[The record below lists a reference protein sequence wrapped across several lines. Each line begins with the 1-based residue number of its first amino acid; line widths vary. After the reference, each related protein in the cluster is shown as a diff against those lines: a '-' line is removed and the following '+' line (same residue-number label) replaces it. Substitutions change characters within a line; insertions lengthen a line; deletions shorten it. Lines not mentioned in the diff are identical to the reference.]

1 MCGHAVVDMQTEEVA
16 KTKVVEYKGNKLYYP
31 DTQEEND
38 NEQIDQDTETEM
50 E

>member
-1 MCGHAVVDMQTEEVA
+1 MQTEEVA